1 MTGRLHD
8 RLAQTFGHNKVFMDV
23 GSIPVGEDFVR
34 YINNQVAACDVI
46 LVVIGPDWL
55 KVKNN
60 AGKRDSIS
68 QTTLLRLRLA
78 RRLPATSA

>member
-55 KVKNN
+55 KVKNK
-60 AGKRDSIS
+60 AGKASTS
-68 QTTLLRLRLA
+68 SA
-78 RRLPATSA
+78 RRLCCD